1 LYPFFTINKY
11 IGAILAL
18 IKCQFYAFCQ
28 QVCFVKSFSI
38 NKEYVMNKHLIAVAL
53 AAASLTLVA
62 CTEEQV
68 KETSKQQLQVI
79 DVAEVLVK
87 PVQNWHTYTTRIES
101 PEQVA
106 LMPRVSG
113 VIEHIAFNEGDN
125 VKQGD
130 LLFKLDERPFL
141 AVVASLEAQIVS
153 AKATLKQAKNE
164 ADRALRLT
172 VSKAISAEQAES
184 RTSTLRQ
191 REAQVSALQ
200 AQLKTAQLDLEFS
213 SVRSPINGVIS
224 RANITKGNNV
234 RAGQSILTSIVS
246 DKAMYAYFD
255 VDERTW
261 NSSFNDVTAA
271 SHQTVVMQKVGQS
284 DFAYKGYINF
294 IDNQINSST
303 GTLRVRAVFNEN
315 SNQLRAGSFARI
327 KLAANSISDAIIIP
341 ERAIGTDLKNRFVLT
356 VGENNVLE
364 YKLITTGERYGALR
378 AVTSGLNEGDV
389 IAVNGPA
396 RVGPGMP
403 ISPQTVT
410 IDTSG
415 VAFTLSND
423 NAQFVA
429 KQ

>member
-1 LYPFFTINKY
+1 
-11 IGAILAL
+11 
-18 IKCQFYAFCQ
+18 
-28 QVCFVKSFSI
+28 
-38 NKEYVMNKHLIAVAL
+38 MNKHLIAAAL
-53 AAASLTLVA
+53 TAASLTLA
-62 CTEEQV
+62 GCADESTAQ
-68 KETSKQQLQVI
+68 SAPAQQLQPI
-79 DVAEVLVK
+79 DVAQVLVK
-87 PVQNWHTYTTRIES
+87 PVQSWHTYTTRLES
-101 PEQVA
+101 PQEVA

-113 VIEHIAFNEGDN
+113 IIDSIEFNEGDA
-125 VKQGD
+125 VKEGD
-130 LLFKLDERPFL
+130 VLFQLDARPFA
-141 AVVASLEAQIVS
+141 AVVASLKAQIES
-153 AKATLKQAKNE
+153 AEAALEQAKSE
-164 ADRALRLT
+164 DKRAVRLLER
-172 VSKAISAEQAES
+172 KAISTEQAQA

-191 REAQVSALQ
+191 REAQLLALK
-200 AQLKTAQLDLEFS
+200 AQLTSAELDLEFT
-213 SVRSPINGVIS
+213 SVVSPINGIIS

-234 RAGQSILTSIVS
+234 LAGQSVLTSIVS
-246 DKAMYAYFD
+246 NKAMYAYFD

-261 NSSFNDVTAA
+261 NSSFNEVTAA
-271 SHQTVVMQKVGQS
+271 SRQTVVMQKVGQT

-303 GTLRVRAVFNEN
+303 GTLRVRAVFNEDN
-315 SNQLRAGSFARI
+315 NQLRAGSFARI

-364 YKLITTGERYGALR
+364 YKLITIGERYGALR

>member
-1 LYPFFTINKY
+1 
-11 IGAILAL
+11 
-18 IKCQFYAFCQ
+18 
-28 QVCFVKSFSI
+28 
-38 NKEYVMNKHLIAVAL
+38 MNKHLIAVAL

-261 NSSFNDVTAA
+261 NSAFENVTAA
-271 SHQTVVMQKVGQS
+271 SKQQVIMQKVGQT
-284 DFAYKGYINF
+284 DFAYQGYINF
-294 IDNQINSST
+294 IDNQINPAT
-303 GTLRVRAVFNEN
+303 GTLRVRAIFNEEN
-315 SNQLRAGSFARI
+315 NKLRAGSFARI
-327 KLAANSISDAIIIP
+327 RLASNAITKQVIVP
-341 ERAIGTDLKNRFVLT
+341 DRAIGTDLKNRFILIVD
-356 VGENNVLE
+356 ENNKLQ
-364 YKLITTGERYGALR
+364 YKLVTVGERYGNLR
-378 AVTSGLNEGDV
+378 TITSGLQQGDI

-403 ISPQTVT
+403 ITPNSVT
-410 IDTSG
+410 IDSKN
-415 VAFTLSND
+415 VAFTLSPID
-423 NAQFVA
+423 NINLIA